1 MIDFNQSEA
10 AGAQREVQRLL
21 GRCLLRVQ
29 QYEELLKHLIAV
41 QAFSGTPETIHRSMD
56 ARRAEAA
63 GLTLG
68 ALVGRLLGDYIQKEG
83 SDAPEEGPD
92 QNQGSHFSFRLQV
105 RLPDESYEA
114 LKADLR
120 ALVTLRNSLVH
131 HFIVQHDI
139 QTLDGCL
146 LAQAELHR
154 SYAEIDRRVEQL
166 SIFANELDQTR
177 KEAAK
182 AMASPEYIEAAVN
195 GIMPDGQIHWPG
207 AGIVYVLR
215 RAFRELSVDGWA
227 NLNVAARWVAEQ
239 EPEQTPKKFGCTSW
253 QQAVHE
259 SGQFELRHFT
269 HNGQSGRWYREKPG
283 VR

>member
-1 MIDFNQSEA
+1 MIDVNQSEVA
-10 AGAQREVQRLL
+10 DAQREVQRLL

-29 QYEELLKHLIAV
+29 QYEKLLKHLIAE
-41 QAFSGTPETIHRSMD
+41 QAISGTPETIHRNMD

-68 ALVGRLLGDYIQKEG
+68 VLVGRLLGDYIQKEG
-83 SDAPEEGPD
+83 SDAPEEAPD

-105 RLPDESYEA
+105 HLPDESYEA

-131 HFIVQHDI
+131 HFIEQHDI

-166 SIFANELDQTR
+166 RTFADEFNQTR

-182 AMASPEYIEAAVN
+182 LMASPEYIEAVVN
-195 GIMPDGQIHWPG
+195 GIMPDGQVHWPG

-227 NLNVAARWVAEQ
+227 NLEVAARWVAEQ
-239 EPEQTPKKFGCTSW
+239 EPEQTPKKYGCSSW
-253 QQAVHE
+253 RQAVHE
-259 SGQFELRHFT
+259 SGQFELCNFT
-269 HNGQSGRWYREKPG
+269 HNGQSGRWYREKRG
-283 VR
+283 AR